1 LKEDSV
7 PAKKKSPPKKHAKA
21 PKKPKKDNSKEAA
34 AKVKKGTAQTESK
47 PSTDTFP
54 IVGIGASAGGVEAL
68 ENFFAHMPTDCNM
81 AFVIVQH
88 LDPHHKSM
96 MDSLLAKQT
105 HLQIS
110 DAADGVRVNSGQVY
124 LKPPGKDMIIRD
136 KRLHLQEATEK
147 GKRLQIDTFFRS
159 LAADQKEKAICVI
172 LSGASN
178 DGTLGA
184 KLIKGEGGLVVVQ
197 DEKQAQYNSMPK
209 SVINAGVAD
218 IILPVEEIPQ
228 ELLRYTQHPF
238 LGREPKDTPEEKFEK
253 DIQSIL
259 MMVRTSTGHDFNLYK
274 RNTVRRRIERR
285 MALQQIHELPNYRRY
300 LRQNSDEI
308 HELFKDL
315 TINVTSFFRD
325 AFAFQILKEDVLQRM
340 LAQKP
345 ANSSLRIWVPGCAS
359 GEEAY
364 SIAMLIVEISE
375 ELEKFF
381 DIKLFATDINQ
392 EAIEA
397 ARSGIFPDSIVSDIT
412 AERLKRFFAKKGS
425 TYQVDSKIRD
435 VIVFAAHDVTRDP
448 PFSGMDL
455 ISCRNL
461 LIYMDNS
468 LQSQVL
474 PVLHYALKPEAI
486 LLLGTSE
493 TTSEASDLFTPVNK
507 KAKIFKSKK
516 IEDGRDIHFRM
527 PKALRHGEP
536 QNEIQR
542 QPAKGALQQET
553 QKRKTAHKLIEKAI
567 MDKYPY
573 PAVLLDDQA
582 NILYFLGDTSR
593 FLMMPRG
600 EADLNIFN
608 MVSGELHYRLSQAVE
623 KIQHQKEPLQLEN
636 IQTRHDDSFLS
647 LDLTLSPISSEGHKA
662 EWLLLEFKEHPP
674 EPAAAKEKAGK
685 DADSEEVA
693 DLQNKLQAT
702 RQELQATIEELETSN
717 EELKSANE
725 ELQANNEELQSINE
739 ELESSKEELQ
749 STNEELETVNS
760 ELYQKNQQMIKA
772 DDDMKNLFAATDIGT
787 LFLDND
793 LRIKRFTPAAT
804 EAFNLKEIDVGRA
817 ISDITSNLE
826 YDNLARDAEEVLDKL
841 TRKEL
846 KIRGK
851 SGKFYVLRM
860 VPYRSGKN
868 VIEGVVISFL
878 DISAFENSVV
888 PEDVFRKFFE
898 TVAAELWEPFLILD
912 EDCKIV
918 AANQAFY
925 RVFKASPKK
934 SIDKQLFELDN
945 QQWDIDELRQF
956 LNDIIPF
963 NKHFEG
969 YEVEADF
976 PRIGRR
982 KMSLNARRIELGRE
996 QPEMI
1001 LLSFKDIT

>member
-1 LKEDSV
+1 M
-7 PAKKKSPPKKHAKA
+7 
-21 PKKPKKDNSKEAA
+21 
-34 AKVKKGTAQTESK
+34 
-47 PSTDTFP
+47 PS
-54 IVGIGASAGGVEAL
+54 
-68 ENFFAHMPTDCNM
+68 DCNM

-110 DAADGVRVNSGQVY
+110 DAADGVRVKPGQVY
-124 LKPPGKDMIIRD
+124 LKPPGKDIIIHD
-136 KRLHLQEATEK
+136 KRLHLQEAKEK

-285 MALQQIHELPNYRRY
+285 MALHQIHEMSNYRRY

-308 HELFKDL
+308 HQLFKDL

-325 AFAFQILKEDVLQRM
+325 TFAFKILKEDILQRM
-340 LAQKP
+340 LAEKP
-345 ANSSLRIWVPGCAS
+345 ADSSLRIWVPGCAS

-364 SIAMLIVEISE
+364 SIVMLIVEIAE

-397 ARSGIFPDSIVSDIT
+397 ARNGIFPDSIASDIT

-425 TYQVDSKIRD
+425 TYQVDSKVRD

-448 PFSGMDL
+448 PFSDMDL
-455 ISCRNL
+455 ICCRNL

-474 PVLHYALKPEAI
+474 PVLHYALKPEGI
-486 LLLGTSE
+486 LFLGTSE

-507 KAKIFKSKK
+507 KAKIFKRKK
-516 IEDGRDIHFRM
+516 IEGGRDIHFRM
-527 PKALRHGEP
+527 PKALRHAEP

-553 QKRKTAHKLIEKAI
+553 QKRKTARELIEKAI

-573 PAVLLDDQA
+573 PTVLLDDQA

-593 FLMMPRG
+593 FLMMPSG
-600 EADLNIFN
+600 EADFNIFH

-636 IQTRHDDSFLS
+636 IQARHDDSFLS
-647 LDLTLSPISSEGHKA
+647 LDLMLSPISSEGRKKD
-662 EWLLLEFKEHPP
+662 WLLLEFKEHLP
-674 EPAAAKEKAGK
+674 EPAAAKDQAGK

-725 ELQANNEELQSINE
+725 ELQANNEELQSTNE

-804 EAFNLKEIDVGRA
+804 EVFNLKDVDLGRS
-817 ISDITSNLE
+817 ISDITSNME
-826 YDNLARDAEEVLDKL
+826 YDDLAKDAEEVLDRL
-841 TRKEL
+841 TRKEI
-846 KIRGK
+846 KVFGKKGK
-851 SGKFYVLRM
+851 SYVIRI
-860 VPYRSGKN
+860 VPYRSGEN

-878 DISAFENSVV
+878 DVSSFENAKF
-888 PEDVFRKFFE
+888 PGGDIRRFFE
-898 TVAAELWEPFLILD
+898 NITAKLRDPVMVLD
-912 EDCKIV
+912 DTLKIIAV
-918 AANQAFY
+918 NQAFY
-925 RVFKASPKK
+925 RIFKTSPKK
-934 SIDKQLFELDN
+934 TLNHRLFELDDR
-945 QQWDIDELRQF
+945 QWNIDELRQF
-956 LNDIIPF
+956 LEEIIPQ
-963 NKHFEG
+963 NKHFED
-969 YEVEADF
+969 YEVEAEF

-982 KMSLNARRIELGRE
+982 KISLDAHRIEADEL
-996 QPEMI
+996 PDMI
-1001 LLSFKDIT
+1001 LLSFKDLT